1 MASSDI
7 SRLFLS
13 CLRYKA
19 IFYQKYFRFE
29 ECKVFPSGARMVIDR
44 FLISPS
50 CSKQQSAAV
59 SGRIEPTISYF
70 RSAVA
75 HWGVNISSHSFFTE

>member
-1 MASSDI
+1 MEHGKLRHIAFISQLPKVQSD
-7 SRLFLS
+7 
-13 CLRYKA
+13 
-19 IFYQKYFRFE
+19 FYQKYFRFE

-70 RSAVA
+70 LSAAA
-75 HWGVNISSHSFFTE
+75 HGT